1 MYFGGD
7 GRPLA
12 VKLIIARQLLNCAP
26 SPVKHEQA
34 RSQGLSSPTP
44 TLKGAEMKGPG
55 SEVKARVVFVTTDVK
70 LIRHRR
76 K

>member
-1 MYFGGD
+1 M
-7 GRPLA
+7 
-12 VKLIIARQLLNCAP
+12 ARQLLNCAP

-44 TLKGAEMKGPG
+44 TLKGAEMKGTG
-55 SEVKARVVFVTTDVK
+55 SEVKAAFGTEKWSRVSSILVALHEK
-70 LIRHRR
+70 GI